1 VEPGSVFGHNGVV
14 PVPRAVGSAL
24 AGLVWALLRLA
35 APALAQINP
44 HTALLEQAGWK
55 ALDAGQPE
63 PAATAFRDALAED
76 PKNPRL
82 HLGAAVAAYAQRRD
96 DEAKTAIDRALALQP
111 ALPGARELLG
121 RVLYRSG
128 DLDGAIRVYSAL
140 VAGRPPTDPF
150 AQLHDRWRREAE
162 LRDRMNVTVGSGF
175 TIAFEGAADTD
186 LAAQALASLERA
198 SARIG
203 GLLGVFP
210 LHPVPVVLY
219 TGEQFRDITRAPQWA
234 GGAFDGTIRIPMR
247 GALADAAEFDRVLAH
262 EYTHALVYDLAKR
275 GVPTWLNEG
284 LAAALE
290 RDRTPEPPPVAI
302 PLGSLVESFGRFG
315 GAEAQQ
321 AYVASAFA
329 VQRLLDAHGGFTMT
343 SLLRDLGDGADF
355 ATAFADRFQQ
365 PFAEFDSSLR

>member
-1 VEPGSVFGHNGVV
+1 MLRGLLDR
-14 PVPRAVGSAL
+14 PRVL
-24 AGLVWALLRLA
+24 TTVWLICLLG
-35 APALAQINP
+35 APALAQIDP
-44 HTALLEQAGWK
+44 RMTPVEQSAWK
-55 ALDAGQPE
+55 ALESQQPE
-63 PAATAFRDALAED
+63 SARVAFDAALATD
-76 PKNPRL
+76 PNNPRL
-82 HLGAAVAAYAQRRD
+82 LLGAGAAAFVQRRD
-96 DEAKTAIDRALALQP
+96 ADARASIDRALTLDPKLSA
-111 ALPGARELLG
+111 ARELLG
-121 RVLYRSG
+121 RLLYRTG
-128 DLDGAIRVYSAL
+128 DLDGAIAAFEAL
-140 VAGRPPTDPF
+140 TREGGRGPELTET
-150 AQLHDRWRREAE
+150 LDRWRRESE
-162 LRDRMNVTVGSGF
+162 LHRGMYLAGRSGF
-175 TIAFEGAADTD
+175 TVAVDGPQDD
-186 LAAQALASLERA
+186 ALAQRALDALERA
-198 SARIG
+198 AARIG
-203 GLLGVFP
+203 GVLSHSP
-210 LHPVPVVLY
+210 IAPIAVVLY
-219 TGEQFRDITRAPQWA
+219 TNEQFRDITRAPLWA